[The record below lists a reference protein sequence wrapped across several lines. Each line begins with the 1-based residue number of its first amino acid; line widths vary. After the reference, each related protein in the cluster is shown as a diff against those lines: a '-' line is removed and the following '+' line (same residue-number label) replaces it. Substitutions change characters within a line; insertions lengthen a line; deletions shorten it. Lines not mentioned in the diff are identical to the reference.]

1 MLKPLTELLIDDYA
15 TPEYQMQ
22 LFKKRVKEETKESY
36 NKQKIPRELL
46 LVERS
51 KHVCHGTKTFV
62 KTFKHL
68 FNTLHPL
75 LFSATD
81 IFRFSIDNEV
91 EANTKLDS
99 Y

>member
-1 MLKPLTELLIDDYA
+1 M
-15 TPEYQMQ
+15 
-22 LFKKRVKEETKESY
+22 
-36 NKQKIPRELL
+36 
-46 LVERS
+46 
-51 KHVCHGTKTFV
+51 CHGSKTFV

-91 EANTKLDS
+91 EANTKLNS
-99 Y
+99 YQLTLREWDESPRKAAGQDMDKSVVFEFKEKDDIFEHLAR